1 MKYVT
6 KHGSRERDNRIW
18 WMNYVRQKS
27 NFTEHIWSYL
37 LVSNEVQRRTAIKAK
52 KKKTSIHKITTDQFS
67 MTESMDLLRSST
79 KINVTPQLTRTTSFY
94 LVSLGRY
101 DRVEINSA
109 LSTVVR
115 SCRPVY
121 HRRSRQWLW
130 WDRER
135 QAGNCISW
143 WSSSGQVDTW
153 ALPVLSSEPGE
164 HEFRWG
170 GVWACGYDGYLEQE
184 SSKIDESQ
192 QTGHMQSVSLLACLV
207 QAKRTP
213 AWQSWK
219 CTELKSLGGFE
230 TDPFKILLAKW
241 SAVHVTA
248 ISHGY

>member
-1 MKYVT
+1 
-6 KHGSRERDNRIW
+6 
-18 WMNYVRQKS
+18 
-27 NFTEHIWSYL
+27 
-37 LVSNEVQRRTAIKAK
+37 
-52 KKKTSIHKITTDQFS
+52 
-67 MTESMDLLRSST
+67 MTQSMDLLRSST
-79 KINVTPQLTRTTSFY
+79 KINVMLQLTRTTSFD
-94 LVSLGRY
+94 LASLGRY

-109 LSTVVR
+109 LSMVVR

-135 QAGNCISW
+135 QVMEQE
-143 WSSSGQVDTW
+143 WSGGYL

-170 GVWACGYDGYLEQE
+170 GVWACGYEGYLEQE

-192 QTGHMQSVSLLACLV
+192 QTGHMQSMSLLACLV

-219 CTELKSLGGFE
+219 CTELKSLGGSE

-241 SAVHVTA
+241 SVVHVTA